1 MFCPPIYLHSQSG
14 GQYPGIL
21 PGRNN
26 SHFIFKFLPL
36 YANTSWE
43 YSSRFKEVLKTEG
56 EARGFQHFPADI
68 KSVTSLLVPFLKQYQ
83 FSNKIQFK
91 LEYERGVFRDIAV
104 RRFKEV
110 LKTEGEAR
118 GFQHFPADIKSVTS
132 LLVPFLKQ
140 YQFSNKNLF
149 KKNTSGEYSWMLPSG
164 GLKKCWKPRA
174 KPEVFNTSLLTLR
187 VWLASWYHFSNSTN
201 SRTKSV

>member
-1 MFCPPIYLHSQSG
+1 MLKTSGFALGFQHFPADIKSVTSLLVPFLKQYQSSNKN
-14 GQYPGIL
+14 Q
-21 PGRNN
+21 
-26 SHFIFKFLPL
+26 FKL
-36 YANTSWE
+36 E
-43 YSSRFKEVLKTEG
+43 YERRAYRDIAVRRFKGVLKTKG

-83 FSNKIQFK
+83 SSNKNQFK

-140 YQFSNKNLF
+140 YQFSNKNQF
-149 KKNTSGEYSWMLPSG
+149 KLE
-164 GLKKCWKPRA
+164 
-174 KPEVFNTSLLTLR
+174 
-187 VWLASWYHFSNSTN
+187 
-201 SRTKSV
+201 

>member
-1 MFCPPIYLHSQSG
+1 M
-14 GQYPGIL
+14 
-21 PGRNN
+21 
-26 SHFIFKFLPL
+26 
-36 YANTSWE
+36 
-43 YSSRFKEVLKTEG
+43 LKTEG

-83 FSNKIQFK
+83 FSNKNQFK
-91 LEYERGVFRDIAV
+91 LEYKRGVFWDIAV

-140 YQFSNKNLF
+140 YQFLNKNQF
-149 KKNTSGEYSWMLPSG
+149 KLE
-164 GLKKCWKPRA
+164 
-174 KPEVFNTSLLTLR
+174 
-187 VWLASWYHFSNSTN
+187 
-201 SRTKSV
+201 